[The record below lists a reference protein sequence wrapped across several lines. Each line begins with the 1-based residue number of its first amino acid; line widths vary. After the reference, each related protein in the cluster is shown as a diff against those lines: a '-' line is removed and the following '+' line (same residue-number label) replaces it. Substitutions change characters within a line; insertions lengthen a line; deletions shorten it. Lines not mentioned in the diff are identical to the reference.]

1 MRELSMQR
9 AINEALHEEMK
20 RDETVF
26 VMGEDVGKY
35 GGHLEV
41 TKDLFERFGAERAID
56 TPISEAAIA
65 GSAVGA
71 AIGGMKPVAEI
82 QHIDFI
88 TIALDAIVNHA
99 AVLPYAYGGQIRVP
113 MVIRTQ
119 GGSSTVGAQ
128 HCKSLEAWL
137 VHVPGLKVVMPS
149 TPYDAKGLMKSS
161 IRDPNPVVF
170 IEHKLTYRYKG
181 GVPEGEYLVE
191 LGKADIKRPGGDVT
205 VVATSRMVHESL
217 AAAEELQKEGIEV
230 EVVDPC
236 TLVPLDID
244 AILGSVRK
252 TGRLIVVHEGWT
264 RGGFGS
270 EVVSKVCEMGLGLLK
285 APPLRL
291 GAADVPPPYSPALE
305 RISIPSR
312 ESIARAARAMMAG

>member
-1 MRELSMQR
+1 MRELSIQR
-9 AINEALHEEMK
+9 AINEALHEEME
-20 RDETVF
+20 RDDTVF

-71 AIGGMKPVAEI
+71 AIGGMRPVAEI

-99 AVLPYAYGGQIRVP
+99 AVLPYAYSGQIRVP

-119 GGSSTVGAQ
+119 GGSYTVGAQ

-149 TPYDAKGLMKSS
+149 TPYDAKGLMKSA

-170 IEHKLTYRYKG
+170 IEHKMLYRTKG
-181 GVPEGEYLVE
+181 PVPAGEYAIPFGVADVKREGRHCTFVGINAMVAKGLQAAERLAKEGVE
-191 LGKADIKRPGGDVT
+191 L
-205 VVATSRMVHESL
+205 
-217 AAAEELQKEGIEV
+217 
-230 EVVDPC
+230 EVVDPRS
-236 TLVPLDID
+236 LNPLDVDTIVE
-244 AILGSVRK
+244 SVKK
-252 TGRLIVVHEGWT
+252 TGRLVVGHEAYE
-264 RGGFGS
+264 RGGIAGEIIAQVVDQAFDYLDAPPQRVCGKNCPIPYNARL
-270 EVVSKVCEMGLGLLK
+270 ETAALPQADDVVSAVL
-285 APPLRL
+285 
-291 GAADVPPPYSPALE
+291 
-305 RISIPSR
+305 SIV
-312 ESIARAARAMMAG
+312 